1 MEQKYMD
8 VQIWLY
14 DVWGNKKEGYEV
26 NNQWEHDSPLT
37 MDEETWTTD
46 KLLKKVIKKYLL
58 KPTVRLSNITFMV
71 KEADYVEFE
80 IGGIPCGRLEVV
92 KRYGIKEGLKGG
104 VKMKFEVQHYD
115 TWGNDKDGWIV
126 KESFTIYEAEI
137 QEVEEEEVIRYCLK
151 EFFPA
156 NVVTEEN
163 FGADNRTIYVNQ
175 PNGAPFGQ
183 ITIFKEKR

>member
-26 NNQWEHDSPLT
+26 NNQWEYDSPIT

-58 KPTVRLSNITFMV
+58 KPTVRLSNITFMANG
-71 KEADYVEFE
+71 EDYVEFE

-92 KRYGIKEGLKGG
+92 KRYGIKEGLK
-104 VKMKFEVQHYD
+104 
-115 TWGNDKDGWIV
+115 
-126 KESFTIYEAEI
+126 
-137 QEVEEEEVIRYCLK
+137 
-151 EFFPA
+151 
-156 NVVTEEN
+156 
-163 FGADNRTIYVNQ
+163 
-175 PNGAPFGQ
+175 
-183 ITIFKEKR
+183 